1 MGQCLKKL
9 LGIMMS
15 WTFKV
20 CVILQLISLSQGSDD
35 DFEVS
40 VTSRNLE
47 DSTIINGAQDTT
59 ENVSDFTVIEVIDD
73 SKCKCRRKAKF
84 CEDGEKPI
92 MRRGTLTCLDG
103 SKAKCPVHLCR
114 RQIVTIDDIALP
126 SENRESIKDRNCKC
140 RRRDRVCNNGE
151 SELRRKRKRRCKDG
165 SRPRCPTEFCF
176 NIETSSSSS
185 LGDIELVTAI
195 HEESIDVEF
204 VLEEFSTTKNIDP
217 FATENPSQFPE
228 MIEIFTELPNQDDLL
243 ETVKEFITEK
253 HVDDFP
259 KLEAPV
265 TEDDRVFPSLFSKN
279 SLKNV
284 SMVSQCQQEGIVTC
298 EAVELDLQ
306 LLKNIKEGNIVMLLS
321 NSNFTMELTSSE
333 NTGSSTSYSFHLSTG
348 GSASF
353 TVGENSKVSEL
364 ASVFESVNTLSNWII
379 NIEPC
384 GQDCLVMYWRDIDF
398 FNQFEDR

>member
-1 MGQCLKKL
+1 MGECLKKL
-9 LGIMMS
+9 LVIMIS

-20 CVILQLISLSQGSDD
+20 CVMLQLISLSQGGDD
-35 DFEVS
+35 DFEGS
-40 VTSRNLE
+40 VTSRNLK
-47 DSTIINGAQDTT
+47 DSTIINGAQ
-59 ENVSDFTVIEVIDD
+59 ENVSDFTVIEVVDE

-84 CEDGEKPI
+84 CDGGDKPI
-92 MRRGTLTCLDG
+92 MRRGALICLDG

-114 RQIVTIDDIALP
+114 RHIVTIDDITLP
-126 SENRESIKDRNCKC
+126 SENEESIKDRNCKC

-185 LGDIELVTAI
+185 LGGIELVTAI
-195 HEESIDVEF
+195 HEGSIDVEG
-204 VLEEFSTTKNIDP
+204 VLEESSTIKNIDP
-217 FATENPSQFPE
+217 FATENPSQFSE
-228 MIEIFTELPNQDDLL
+228 MIEIFTELPNQDDVL
-243 ETVKEFITEK
+243 ETVEEFVTEK

-259 KLEAPV
+259 ELEAPV

-284 SMVSQCQQEGIVTC
+284 SMVSQCQQEGIVNC

-306 LLKNIKEGNIVMLLS
+306 LLNNINKGNIVMLLS
-321 NSNFTMELTSSE
+321 DSNFTMELTRSE
-333 NTGSSTSYSFHLSTG
+333 NTGSSTSYSFLLSTG

-353 TVGENSKVSEL
+353 TIGGNSEVFEL
-364 ASVFESVNTLSNWII
+364 ASVFGSVNTLSNWII

>member
-9 LGIMMS
+9 LVIMMS

-47 DSTIINGAQDTT
+47 DSTIINGAQETT
-59 ENVSDFTVIEVIDD
+59 ENVSDFTVIEVIDE
-73 SKCKCRRKAKF
+73 SKCKCRRKAKL

-114 RQIVTIDDIALP
+114 RHIETIDDITFS
-126 SENRESIKDRNCKC
+126 SENGESIKERNCKC

-165 SRPRCPTEFCF
+165 SRPRCPPEFCF

-185 LGDIELVTAI
+185 LGNIELVTAI

-204 VLEEFSTTKNIDP
+204 VLEKSSTIKNIDP
-217 FATENPSQFPE
+217 FATENPSQFSE
-228 MIEIFTELPNQDDLL
+228 IIEKCVHDL
-243 ETVKEFITEK
+243 
-253 HVDDFP
+253 
-259 KLEAPV
+259 
-265 TEDDRVFPSLFSKN
+265 
-279 SLKNV
+279 
-284 SMVSQCQQEGIVTC
+284 SM
-298 EAVELDLQ
+298 
-306 LLKNIKEGNIVMLLS
+306 
-321 NSNFTMELTSSE
+321 
-333 NTGSSTSYSFHLSTG
+333 STG
-348 GSASF
+348 R
-353 TVGENSKVSEL
+353 
-364 ASVFESVNTLSNWII
+364 
-379 NIEPC
+379 
-384 GQDCLVMYWRDIDF
+384 DCNL
-398 FNQFEDR
+398 